1 VRIQHLLV
9 AVLALV
15 VHPACSFAPLRPAT
29 GSRSSSFSLTSKEGL
44 LVEDLFHLVQEDTHT
59 PSTTEESQ
67 DIDEKVSD
75 ILQQLEGSFVAPD
88 EDEDPNRNRFDP
100 LVGYYNV
107 SYTLKAQQ
115 KDNPVGGKWTR
126 TTGIAQKFLRTR
138 RTLQHILPTNTT
150 GLVQDPKAVAEA
162 VNVIAL
168 EALFGL
174 IRLTVILRGDAVPI
188 ADAPPSDSTNSNKPL
203 LPNLSNLAVRAY
215 FDPPRIVFG
224 KKGRLVNVNIG
235 PTSSVVLDA
244 PYFDSKVRVGLGG
257 TSGTKFVF
265 ARCREDDEEAKEFLP
280 LLQRKPVSKR
290 KATMVLLSVAGTGIF
305 GALRRG
311 FQVTGSLAAVTS
323 LLSLGL
329 VLSSSGGIERRED
342 TYQPG
347 K

>member
-1 VRIQHLLV
+1 LL
-9 AVLALV
+9 
-15 VHPACSFAPLRPAT
+15 HPACSFAPPRPAT
-29 GSRSSSFSLTSKEGL
+29 RSRSSSLSLSSKEGL
-44 LVEDLFHLVQEDTHT
+44 LVEDLFRLVQEET
-59 PSTTEESQ
+59 PTTESQ
-67 DIDEKVSD
+67 DVDKKVSD
-75 ILQQLEGSFVAPD
+75 LLQQLEGNFVAPD
-88 EDEDPNRNRFDP
+88 DKDPNRFEP

-107 SYTLKAQQ
+107 SYTLKARQ

-126 TTGIAQKFLRTR
+126 TTGIAQKLLRTKR
-138 RTLQHILPTNTT
+138 MLQHILPTNTT

-162 VNVIAL
+162 VNVIAF

-174 IRLTVILRGDAVPI
+174 IDVTVILRGDAVPI
-188 ADAPPSDSTNSNKPL
+188 ADTPPSSKPL

-244 PYFDSKVRVGLGG
+244 TYFDSKVRIGMGG

-265 ARCREDDEEAKEFLP
+265 ARCSEDDEEAKDFLP
-280 LLQRKPVSKR
+280 LLQRKPVNKR
-290 KATMVLLSVAGTGIF
+290 KAAMVLLSIAGTGIF

-311 FQVTGSLAAVTS
+311 FQVSGSLAAVTS

-329 VLSSSGGIERRED
+329 VISSNGGIERGED

>member
-1 VRIQHLLV
+1 MIMMIQHLLI
-9 AVLALV
+9 AVLAFML
-15 VHPACSFAPLRPAT
+15 HPTCSFAPPRPAT
-29 GSRSSSFSLTSKEGL
+29 GSRTSSLSLSSKEGL
-44 LVEDLFHLVQEDTHT
+44 LVEDLFRLVKEDT
-59 PSTTEESQ
+59 PTTDSQ
-67 DIDEKVSD
+67 DVDKKVSGL
-75 ILQQLEGSFVAPD
+75 LQQLEGYFVAP
-88 EDEDPNRNRFDP
+88 EDDNPNRFDA
-100 LVGYYNV
+100 LIGYYNV
-107 SYTLKAQQ
+107 SYTLKAQE

-126 TTGIAQKFLRTR
+126 TTGFAQKLLRTR
-138 RTLQHILPTNTT
+138 RMLQHILPTNTT

-162 VNVIAL
+162 VNVIVL

-188 ADAPPSDSTNSNKPL
+188 ADTPPSSKPL

-244 PYFDSKVRVGLGG
+244 PYFDSKVRIGMGG

-265 ARCREDDEEAKEFLP
+265 ARCSEDDEEAKEFLP
-280 LLQRKPVSKR
+280 LLQRRPVSKR
-290 KATMVLLSVAGTGIF
+290 KAAMLLLSIAGAGIF

-311 FQVTGSLAAVTS
+311 FQVTGSLTAVTS
-323 LLSLGL
+323 LLSMGL
-329 VLSSSGGIERRED
+329 VISSSGGIEQRED